1 MNDCIRRSPGG
12 AAGPARVSR
21 AALMLLLLPA
31 MLALR
36 AAPASSEGRVPVH
49 ARAGLDLSRAAA
61 TIWAPDAYLVYLE
74 NDEPLDTHG
83 ATTRWGYL
91 YYSPTLRKA
100 RVYSVRDGKIL
111 VAEDL
116 GMKFEAPPIADG
128 WIDSEAAYKASDE
141 GPAREFVFAH
151 DAKLKAMLL
160 LRGAIEEN
168 QPDRTTWMLVYT
180 APNFPSLFVVID
192 ATDGS
197 VLRTW
202 RG

>member
-1 MNDCIRRSPGG
+1 MNDILRRLAALPVVLLLAIPA
-12 AAGPARVSR
+12 AAGDHVA
-21 AALMLLLLPA
+21 
-31 MLALR
+31 
-36 AAPASSEGRVPVH
+36 VH
-49 ARAGLDLSRAAA
+49 ARAGLDLAQAAA

-91 YYSPTLRKA
+91 YYSPTLMKSRA
-100 RVYSVRDGKIL
+100 YSVRDGRIV

-116 GMKFEAPPIADG
+116 GMKFEAPPIAGG
-128 WIDSEAAYKASDE
+128 WIDSEAAFQASDE
-141 GPAREFVFAH
+141 GPARDFVFVN
-151 DAKLKAMLL
+151 DARLVTMLL

-180 APNFPSLFVVID
+180 APNLPSLFVILD
-192 ATDGS
+192 ATDGK